1 MNKKPI
7 GVIELLLSIILLIIT
22 IYQSIVG
29 GNLFIIVSLIFF
41 TEIIIYLL
49 ALFNVKCIK
58 IASIIQFFHS
68 PLAMVVLLIA
78 IFLNGEA
85 NYSLVTSIG
94 SGVCGVL
101 KNIIVLYYFL
111 DFRKEKEAI
120 TYGKLFNSLVS
131 SLYIINLFV
140 VCVTKNHITDISV
153 SASSIILI
161 VVNALS
167 TFAVAYFALA
177 FLITAFSEK
186 VLTFKEK
193 IIAMSQF
200 FMKYRIG
207 FVMSEVFELFTVIV
221 CFINIGKSESYFI
234 LFSFYLLI
242 FVVRLVTFLWNR
254 KLEKNESEE
263 EEEIE
268 KINYE
273 KKRKQIEKEKKL
285 NLSRKKNGI
294 LLFNSIYFIA
304 ASDLLST
311 TLILMASIKFASTIP
326 AWFFVGFMFPFSIMN
341 IVICI
346 IHRKNARHADNAY
359 IDATSDQSLITS
371 LFSLLAGLSYF
382 LRYISDEEMQRFTWS
397 IMWTVVTTII
407 TIALISSF
415 IKSIRGMKGK
425 RRAQLEYDE

>member
-1 MNKKPI
+1 
-7 GVIELLLSIILLIIT
+7 
-22 IYQSIVG
+22 
-29 GNLFIIVSLIFF
+29 
-41 TEIIIYLL
+41 
-49 ALFNVKCIK
+49 
-58 IASIIQFFHS
+58 
-68 PLAMVVLLIA
+68 
-78 IFLNGEA
+78 
-85 NYSLVTSIG
+85 
-94 SGVCGVL
+94 
-101 KNIIVLYYFL
+101 
-111 DFRKEKEAI
+111 
-120 TYGKLFNSLVS
+120 
-131 SLYIINLFV
+131 
-140 VCVTKNHITDISV
+140 
-153 SASSIILI
+153 
-161 VVNALS
+161 
-167 TFAVAYFALA
+167 
-177 FLITAFSEK
+177 
-186 VLTFKEK
+186 
-193 IIAMSQF
+193 MSQF

-254 KLEKNESEE
+254 KLEKNEREE

-425 RRAQLEYDE
+425 RRVQLEYDE

>member
-1 MNKKPI
+1 MKKKAI

-111 DFRKEKEAI
+111 DFKKEKEAI

-285 NLSRKKNGI
+285 ILSRKKNGI

>member
-285 NLSRKKNGI
+285 ILSRKKNGI

>member
-1 MNKKPI
+1 MKKKAI

-94 SGVCGVL
+94 SGVCGIL

-111 DFRKEKEAI
+111 NFRKEKEAI

-161 VVNALS
+161 IVNALS

-177 FLITAFSEK
+177 FLIAAFSEK

-200 FMKYRIG
+200 FMKYRIA

-254 KLEKNESEE
+254 KLEKNEREE

-341 IVICI
+341 IVICV

-425 RRAQLEYDE
+425 RRVQLEYDE